1 MSTECAVSALLPEP
15 PSQGSGTRPFWDS
28 SFQHPEPSC
37 LGPGGPPGWAGPAPQ
52 PVWMGRGPSGGWGPP
67 PTAVPCPGPSG
78 SGIVT
83 LDLGIVELVTG
94 NLPAQLFHFQGPTRS
109 ESPQER
115 VQGTAGQAGRPP
127 QRHAAYPA
135 RHGGAGAFLELGVRG
150 EALPDDV
157 GSIVLGSQPRAAFE
171 DKIDE
176 EKLDSGVEAW
186 GTNEVPAHQDPA
198 APPEWPACSPCPA
211 WGPSAPWRASR
222 DPSAGRWS
230 WEGDT
235 QGRAGTPAEREAFL
249 GAVISSP
256 EVTQATR

>member
-1 MSTECAVSALLPEP
+1 MCQVSTS
-15 PSQGSGTRPFWDS
+15 
-28 SFQHPEPSC
+28 
-37 LGPGGPPGWAGPAPQ
+37 LGPAGMGLSQATATLPTLRNLRSSPGAPASPHLPLMTGAPPACAQTLEGPGERGPLPLPQ

-235 QGRAGTPAEREAFL
+235 QGRAGTP
-249 GAVISSP
+249 
-256 EVTQATR
+256 